1 MTHRGS
7 VWRRLVGRRPI
18 VTRLVMAVAAT
29 MAVVLLAAGGFVFWR
44 VEFALDRQLNQ
55 DLDAYQEVVEAAVAR
70 GGSPPADTPGQTF
83 QVYDSKGRVVGG
95 NADAR
100 RLVDV
105 ATVSTAASGA
115 EVRQDVGHF
124 FPPVEHPYRVV
135 TAQVQSPRGPVVVAS
150 AISKNKHDEALREL
164 LLQLLI
170 ADLATLAAASVV
182 GYGVARAALNPVE
195 RYRRAAEEAEDSPV
209 LPVDVG
215 RDDEVSRLGHTLN
228 ALLDRVARA
237 NERERRFL
245 ADAAHELRS
254 PLALM
259 RTELEV
265 AQLGRHDEATQTALR
280 SLREQVERL
289 IALSTMLLDLEEVRG
304 GAPGPLETEAVDDLL
319 ADVVARYAPQA
330 AAAGRRIVIAGDRG
344 LWVRSR
350 GHWLDVAVGNL
361 VSNALR
367 HGDGTVTVSADAT
380 EGEVRV
386 SVSDEGPGMPPE
398 FVDVAFDRFSRADT
412 SRAGEGSG
420 LGLALVRAVAESH
433 GGTATVTGPATVSLT
448 VPPSDPA
455 G

>member
-1 MTHRGS
+1 
-7 VWRRLVGRRPI
+7 
-18 VTRLVMAVAAT
+18 
-29 MAVVLLAAGGFVFWR
+29 
-44 VEFALDRQLNQ
+44 
-55 DLDAYQEVVEAAVAR
+55 
-70 GGSPPADTPGQTF
+70 
-83 QVYDSKGRVVGG
+83 
-95 NADAR
+95 
-100 RLVDV
+100 
-105 ATVSTAASGA
+105 
-115 EVRQDVGHF
+115 
-124 FPPVEHPYRVV
+124 
-135 TAQVQSPRGPVVVAS
+135 
-150 AISKNKHDEALREL
+150 
-164 LLQLLI
+164 
-170 ADLATLAAASVV
+170 
-182 GYGVARAALNPVE
+182 
-195 RYRRAAEEAEDSPV
+195 
-209 LPVDVG
+209 
-215 RDDEVSRLGHTLN
+215 
-228 ALLDRVARA
+228 
-237 NERERRFL
+237 
-245 ADAAHELRS
+245 
-254 PLALM
+254 M

-412 SRAGEGSG
+412 SRVGEGSG